1 LLLRAAGTTH
11 CRHGRRRPARD
22 DRRAALALAPLRAG
36 RPEVVAGVGGLDRP
50 VRWAHV
56 AEVEHIASLLKGG
69 ELLLSTGLTL
79 ARRAG
84 EQRRWLDGLADRGV
98 SALVVELGAALPAL
112 PAALVERAEERGL
125 PLVALR
131 REVAFVEIT
140 EAVHSELL
148 ARQLGLLRRAEAIH
162 ARFTDLMLAGEGA
175 DTVLRALADTIAD
188 PVVLED
194 ARGALVFHAA
204 HRSPDGDVVAAWEAR
219 LEGAYAAAVPGGD
232 GGRLVALPLDS
243 PLDEFDR
250 VAVDRAAGVIALAS
264 LRTDQRSLLAL
275 RERGGFLAEL
285 AAGTLTER
293 EAAGRAEG
301 LGLAAPRAA
310 LVPCVVALVP
320 PAGGTRRETE
330 ERAAA
335 LAFRDVRRALEA
347 ERLPAVLGARA
358 AEGDALG
365 LIAPGREGGER
376 ERAAGVLARAVAEA
390 VARHFGTAKRPVVVV
405 GAPADGFAAAG
416 AGLADALGAVAPAAR
431 LPARPW
437 HDAAAPDLERLLAAL
452 GDEPALRRFV
462 ERRLGPLLA
471 HDAARKA
478 VLLPTLEAWCAH
490 GGGKA
495 ETARALHLGR
505 QALYHRLARIG
516 AVLGGADLDDEDTRL
531 GLHLAVRARRLLDR

>member
-1 LLLRAAGTTH
+1 MTADAPSVMTVRT
-11 CRHGRRRPARD
+11 
-22 DRRAALALAPLRAG
+22 ALALAPLRAG
-36 RPEVVAGVGGLDRP
+36 RPEVVAGVRGLDRP

-69 ELLLSTGLTL
+69 ELLLSTGMTL

-162 ARFTDLMLAGEGA
+162 ARFTELMLAGEGA
-175 DTVLRALADTIAD
+175 DTVLRALAETIAD

-194 ARGALVFHAA
+194 ARGAIVFHAA
-204 HRSPDGDVVAAWEAR
+204 HRSPDGDVVAAWEAQ
-219 LEGAYAAAVPGGD
+219 LEGAYAAAVPGGE

-243 PLDEFDR
+243 PLDELSR

-264 LRTDQRSLLAL
+264 LRTDLRGRLA
-275 RERGGFLAEL
+275 RRVGGGFLAAL
-285 AAGTLTER
+285 AAGGLSER
-293 EAAGRAEG
+293 EAAARADG
-301 LGLAAPRAA
+301 LGFRPPARAT
-310 LVPCVVALVP
+310 LVPCAVRLL
-320 PAGGTRRETE
+320 PAAPGARRDTE

-335 LAFRDVRRALEA
+335 LALRDVRRALEA
-347 ERLPAVLGARA
+347 ERMPTVLGARS

-365 LIAPGREGGER
+365 LVALGPDGAGER
-376 ERAAGVLARAVAEA
+376 ERAADALAAAVAA
-390 VARHFGTAKRPVVVV
+390 AMARHLGAAGRPVVVV
-405 GAPADGFAAAG
+405 GAPAVGFVPAG
-416 AGLADALGAVAPAAR
+416 AALADALAAAGPAAR
-431 LPARPW
+431 LPPRAW
-437 HDAAAPDLERLLAAL
+437 NDAAAPDLERLLAAL
-452 GDEPALRRFV
+452 ADDDALRAFV
-462 ERRLGPLLA
+462 DRRLGPLLA
-471 HDAARKA
+471 HDAVRKA

-505 QALYHRLARIG
+505 QALYHRLARIS
-516 AVLGGADLDDEDTRL
+516 AVLDGADLDDEDTRL
-531 GLHLAVRARRLLDR
+531 GLHLALRARRVLAP